1 MSVLMNAFQETPT
14 RNAFS
19 SFAAQ
24 IHGMNQFMES
34 TSENLSLLARRTES
48 FSPSKRSPQL
58 SCGPPLN
65 ITPHVLFPPDSNR
78 PTVPQAEVETTS
90 PAPSTSS
97 RPHTGSPTL
106 PSPPSLNPLSQ
117 PSRQPD
123 GGQLCTTASASGF
136 AVTLSASTSTLSPT
150 TISVPNQRIY
160 DVLPLSPLANSGQP
174 LVHTPH
180 DMILPP
186 ASAFSPSAYPIF
198 TTVECTWQYIL
209 DRVVNPSFLW
219 SSYAPHS
226 LGDYE
231 DIKSIWQAWDEG
243 AYVKHVGH
251 KPALRLIDA
260 RWGNLESQET
270 HKRKLPSWRPR
281 NDNKVCFSFFAADIL
296 V

>member
-1 MSVLMNAFQETPT
+1 
-14 RNAFS
+14 
-19 SFAAQ
+19 
-24 IHGMNQFMES
+24 MNQFMES

-48 FSPSKRSPQL
+48 FSPSKRSSQR
-58 SCGPPLN
+58 SSPPLN
-65 ITPHVLFPPDSNR
+65 ITPHVLFSPDSNR
-78 PTVPQAEVETTS
+78 PTVPQAELETTS
-90 PAPSTSS
+90 PTPSTSS
-97 RPHTGSPTL
+97 RRRSPDSLSPTL
-106 PSPPSLNPLSQ
+106 PSPPSLNPPSQ
-117 PSRQPD
+117 SSRQPD
-123 GGQLCTTASASGF
+123 GGQLCTLA
-136 AVTLSASTSTLSPT
+136 SPT
-150 TISVPNQRIY
+150 TISVPNHSIY
-160 DVLPLSPLANSGQP
+160 DVLPLSPFVANSGQP

-219 SSYAPHS
+219 SSYAPRS

-231 DIKSIWQAWDEG
+231 DIKSIWQVWDEG

-281 NDNKVCFSFFAADIL
+281 NDNKVCFFFFRSGYLIIL
-296 V
+296 Y